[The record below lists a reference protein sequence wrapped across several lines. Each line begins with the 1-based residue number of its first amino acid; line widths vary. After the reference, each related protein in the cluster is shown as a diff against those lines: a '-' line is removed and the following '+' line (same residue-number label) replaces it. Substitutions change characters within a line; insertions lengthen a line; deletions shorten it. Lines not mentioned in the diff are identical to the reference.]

1 MTTLEDALYEEAQ
14 SRLRLSMTCSHMVR
28 PLRYLLWSRIVD
40 LAHLLSPLAQVSPLR
55 SCRFDAWSV
64 WSGLVDY
71 PPGNVHQTD
80 RTAYAPL
87 LCASLSY
94 QAEQSLL
101 LDPQPLRE
109 GSPSVE
115 YP

>member
-40 LAHLLSPLAQVSPLR
+40 LAHSLSPLAQVRPLR

-71 PPGNVHQTD
+71 PPGSVHQTD
-80 RTAYAPL
+80 RTAYAPVR
-87 LCASLSY
+87 ASLSY
-94 QAEQSLL
+94 QGELGLL
-101 LDPQPLRE
+101 PDPHLLRE
-109 GSPSVE
+109 GPPS
-115 YP
+115 